1 MEIVYDDD
9 ALERLHRA
17 GHRDQP
23 RAPGAGR
30 PVHRRRGRDRRRR
43 ALRRRGALPRRR
55 DGAHRGGRHPLR
67 RLVVRAAAD
76 HPRRARR
83 STGSA
88 RPPRRSRAGVG
99 VRGLL
104 NIQFALGSDVLY
116 VLEANPRAS
125 RTVPFVSKATATPL
139 AKAAAR
145 VMLGRVD
152 RRRCAP
158 TGVLPAEGDG
168 GTLPADAPI
177 AVKEAVM
184 PFNRFRTARRHAR
197 RHGARPGD
205 EVDRR
210 GDGLRRRLRHRVRQG
225 AGRGVRLA
233 ADRAAGCSSRW
244 PTATSGT
251 MIFPI
256 KVLADLGF
264 EILATQGTAEVLR
277 RNGVAGDRRAQA
289 LRGRRARTASRPP
302 CS

>member
-9 ALERLHRA
+9 GARGLHRA

-23 RAPGAGR
+23 RAPGARR

-43 ALRRRGALPRRR
+43 AVRRRGALPRRR

-76 HPRRARR
+76 HPRRRRR
-83 STGSA
+83 SSGSA
-88 RPPRRSRAGVG
+88 RPPRRSPAGVG

-145 VMLGRVD
+145 VMLGETIAALRAAGRAARD
-152 RRRCAP
+152 GRRRR
-158 TGVLPAEGDG
+158 PAGR
-168 GTLPADAPI
+168 PADRGQGGGD
-177 AVKEAVM
+177 AVQPV
-184 PFNRFRTARRHAR
+184 PHPRRPAG
-197 RHGARPGD
+197 RHRARPGD

-210 GDGLRRRLRHRVRQG
+210 GDGLRRRLRHGVRQVP
-225 AGRGVRLA
+225 GRGVRLA
-233 ADRAAGCSSRW
+233 ARPTRPGLRLAW

-251 MIFPI
+251 
-256 KVLADLGF
+256 
-264 EILATQGTAEVLR
+264 
-277 RNGVAGDRRAQA
+277 
-289 LRGRRARTASRPP
+289 
-302 CS
+302 